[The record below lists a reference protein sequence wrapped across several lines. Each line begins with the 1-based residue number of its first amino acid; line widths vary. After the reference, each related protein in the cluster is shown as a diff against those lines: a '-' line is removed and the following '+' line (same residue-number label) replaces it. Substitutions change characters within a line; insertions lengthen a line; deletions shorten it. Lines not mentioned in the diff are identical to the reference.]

1 MGLPAEL
8 VRATFQQEL
17 ERAKIIADKAGF
29 ILEGDPAALAIRVW
43 YTARDGEPYI
53 LVGEFDDYKAQPPLL
68 DFEEFDTGKRGTH
81 RAYPWSRYDS
91 FFHTDPIICA
101 PFNRKAYR
109 KVHTNWQL
117 AGWMNST
124 EQGVQWSQYTTMPSM
139 LLLVHKRL
147 CHPQQYERRMTPP

>member
-1 MGLPAEL
+1 MGLPVEL
-8 VRATFQQEL
+8 VQETFQQEL
-17 ERAKIIADKAGF
+17 ERAKVIAKTAGF
-29 ILEGDPAALAIRVW
+29 TLEADPDALAIRAKF
-43 YTARDGEPYI
+43 TAHDGEPYV

-81 RAYPWSRYDS
+81 RAYPWSDYDS
-91 FFHTDPIICA
+91 FFHPEPIICA
-101 PFNRKAYR
+101 PFSRKAYK

-139 LLLVHKRL
+139 LLLIHKRL
-147 CHPQQYERRMTPP
+147 LHPKQYQRRMKSP